1 MLTIV
6 DEWSTPPGGHSIV
19 NPDDKER
26 IATGTLDSLL
36 RAWYAH
42 RRAKGQPDMTR
53 DEMVHEFCSQ
63 LPPDCGICGQPQVN
77 PYLFSDLAEWR
88 KDENKSI
95 DVWGKN
101 GWFCLHRHKISD
113 NQDENEQWMRAF
125 VFSIPCN
132 QFPRRCQ
139 QHFQEYLAAH
149 PVDWSSQ
156 EAFFAWSV
164 AAHNE
169 TNQRTGKPQM
179 GFNEA
184 KVFYP

>member
-1 MLTIV
+1 MAIL
-6 DEWSTPPGGHSIV
+6 DERITPPGGHKIR
-19 NPDDKER
+19 NEEDNIF

-53 DEMVHEFCSQ
+53 DEMVHEFCKQ

-77 PYLFSDLAEWR
+77 PYLFADLAEWR

-95 DVWGKN
+95 DVWGSS
-101 GWFCLHRHKISD
+101 GWKCCHSHRISD
-113 NQDENEQWMRAF
+113 NQDENEQWMAAF

-132 QFPRRCQ
+132 QYPRRCQ

-156 EAFFAWSV
+156 QAFLDWTIIC
-164 AAHNE
+164 HNDV
-169 TNQRTGKPQM
+169 NRRTGKSQM
-179 GFNEA
+179 SIEEA
-184 KVFYP
+184 RALYL